1 MSTWDRVQRIE
12 LYLAQARGRVE
23 KLEDELISMGLD
35 LAHAL
40 GAINTLT
47 QERDTAR
54 RIAVRLEQ
62 ENHQL
67 WGGQKPGVVMVP
79 LVGEAT

>member
-12 LYLAQARGRVE
+12 LDLAQARGRVE

-40 GAINTLT
+40 GTISTLT
-47 QERDTAR
+47 RERDSAR
-54 RIAVRLEQ
+54 RVAMRLEQ
-62 ENHQL
+62 ENHELAKDVVLVQL
-67 WGGQKPGVVMVP
+67 W
-79 LVGEAT
+79 AS